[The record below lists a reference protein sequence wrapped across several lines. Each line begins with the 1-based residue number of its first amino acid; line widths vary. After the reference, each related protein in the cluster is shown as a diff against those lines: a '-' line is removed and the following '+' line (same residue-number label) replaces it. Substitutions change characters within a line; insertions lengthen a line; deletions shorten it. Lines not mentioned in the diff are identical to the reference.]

1 MSKQIEKNDTEENHI
16 IQEAAEYKVYKEK
29 PYLNSDKDPLG
40 LTINGKSK
48 EYVLSQQILK
58 DLMKKGKIYN
68 LKRYNMK
75 ILDVTKNKAMLNAI
89 IERTLQKVLEK
100 EMLS

>member
-1 MSKQIEKNDTEENHI
+1 M
-16 IQEAAEYKVYKEK
+16 
-29 PYLNSDKDPLG
+29 G